1 MKNKVNSTVLKF
13 DFPRSLLKEYDNWLI
28 LLRPDQVTL
37 GALIIAH
44 KEDLDSFSKINPS
57 SYLELKDVFFDVER
71 LLKNTFKYKKINYLA
86 LMMIDKYVHFHVI
99 PRYDK
104 KIKFNSFIFE
114 DKSWPGPPDLS
125 FKNNINDKTF
135 IDLVNT
141 LKLKIK

>member
-104 KIKFNSFIFE
+104 KIKFNSFI
-114 DKSWPGPPDLS
+114 LR
-125 FKNNINDKTF
+125 
-135 IDLVNT
+135 
-141 LKLKIK
+141 

>member
-86 LMMIDKYVHFHVI
+86 LMMIDKHVHFHVI

-114 DKSWPGPPDLS
+114 DKSWPAPPDLS